1 MQGDSLHINNQ
12 GATTAPADC
21 SGRGKKQRHVSGDA
35 GAAREWP
42 SVNPQSIRTGIKTG
56 IKTGIN
62 TGINAAARRAV
73 ALLAAS
79 AALCAIPAPA
89 QDADPAKDVAPSA
102 HSLVR
107 PASFPPQLIARLDLD
122 EPTLV
127 DALLDALPT
136 LSRYPRPAEPPRLV
150 YVPTAQLRAQACSV
164 PCPVL
169 AYYAGGRDIF
179 LDHSLNPLISLFD
192 RSVVL
197 HEMVHYLQAQETEAM
212 RALENA
218 GPRERCRIWYAR
230 EYEAYEIQQRFL
242 TLVHSRASAGKVPG
256 RSNC

>member
-1 MQGDSLHINNQ
+1 MRS
-12 GATTAPADC
+12 
-21 SGRGKKQRHVSGDA
+21 
-35 GAAREWP
+35 
-42 SVNPQSIRTGIKTG
+42 
-56 IKTGIN
+56 
-62 TGINAAARRAV
+62 AARRAGRLLLV
-73 ALLAAS
+73 AG
-79 AALCAIPAPA
+79 ALCALPAPA
-89 QDADPAKDVAPSA
+89 QEFAADVTSGVPG
-102 HSLVR
+102 LVR
-107 PASFPPQLIARLDLD
+107 PPSFPPQLIARLDLD

-127 DALLDALPT
+127 DALLDALPE

-150 YVPTAQLRAQACSV
+150 YLPTAQLRAQACTV

-192 RSVVL
+192 RSIVL
-197 HEMVHYLQAQETEAM
+197 HEMVHYLQAQQVDEM
-212 RALENA
+212 RALESS

-230 EYEAYEIQQRFL
+230 EYEAYAIQQRFL